1 VSYTYTITIPLKM
14 QVEALEERER
24 FGPGALNEKP
34 INFVVEFASK
44 TRVTQKDVT
53 QAEAAL
59 TDFLKGKPVPTDT
72 DLMRCVTKVAASCM
86 AETQPAIDR
95 LYQLRPTFPKVE
107 ARVVINGHLSCG
119 EERES
124 AWEGAVLKPKDNFR
138 EILLQIIDVIG
149 IPKWKDKHVVGFL
162 DIAHFEAM
170 ADLLDELPKDKRGPI
185 TDHMFGLNRPPGDI
199 YQIFGPYY
207 TLTQIQA
214 AMVARM
220 KKQVAEHIIRLL
232 DDPLTPAKRDRVF
245 ALLEQLSFRQ

>member
-1 VSYTYTITIPLKM
+1 M
-14 QVEALEERER
+14 W
-24 FGPGALNEKP
+24 
-34 INFVVEFASK
+34 
-44 TRVTQKDVT
+44 
-53 QAEAAL
+53 
-59 TDFLKGKPVPTDT
+59 DFLKGKPVPTDT
-72 DLMRCVTKVAASCM
+72 DLMRCVTKVATSCM
-86 AETQPAIDR
+86 VETQPTIDR
-95 LYQLRPTFPKVE
+95 LYQLRPAFPKVE

-162 DIAHFEAM
+162 DVTHFEAM
-170 ADLLDELPKDKRGPI
+170 ADLLDPLPKDKRGPI
-185 TDHMFGLNRPPGDI
+185 IDEIFGLNRPSGDI
-199 YQIFGPYY
+199 YEIFGPHY